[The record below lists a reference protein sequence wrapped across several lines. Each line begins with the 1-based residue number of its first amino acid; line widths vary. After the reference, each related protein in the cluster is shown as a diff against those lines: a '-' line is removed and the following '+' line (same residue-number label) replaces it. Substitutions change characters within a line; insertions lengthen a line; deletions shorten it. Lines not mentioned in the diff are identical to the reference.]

1 MISERWRDRLWLS
14 GIRPVENWLPTIPDM
29 IHEMPHFERHVA
41 RLLIAL
47 YHAGSPTQN
56 LWDGE
61 TRQVDSIG
69 QLQQFEFWLREP
81 GHLALALL
89 SVATEQPSQAD
100 AIRPALGQLLID
112 DSIDRRRV
120 IWPGAPF
127 QALPELNES
136 LTFLSS
142 RALVSDR
149 PSFGAGSGPRSAHQI
164 VLETAGIELARRIIE
179 TCPLFG
185 WYDVLGQMTAQFW
198 RWLGTFNLLTMP
210 YLPRDV
216 TASQVAVA
224 PLLPLIQ
231 ARYVALTPIPAA
243 T

>member
-1 MISERWRDRLWLS
+1 
-14 GIRPVENWLPTIPDM
+14 M

-47 YHAGSPTQN
+47 YHAGSPTQG
-56 LWDGE
+56 LWEGE
-61 TRQVDSIG
+61 TRQIDSIG

-81 GHLALALL
+81 GHLALGLL
-89 SVATEQPSQAD
+89 YIAQQQPSQAE
-100 AIRPALGQLLID
+100 AARTALGQLLID

-127 QALPELNES
+127 QALPELNEA

-149 PSFGAGSGPRSAHQI
+149 PSFGAGSGSRATHQI
-164 VLETAGIELARRIIE
+164 ILETAGIELARQIIE

-185 WYDVLGQMTAQFW
+185 WYDVLGQMTTQFW
-198 RWLGTFNLLTMP
+198 QWLGSYNLLTMP

-216 TASQVAVA
+216 TASQAAAA
-224 PLLPLIQ
+224 PLSMVVQ
-231 ARYVALTPIPAA
+231 ARYAALTPIPAIE
-243 T
+243 